1 MQLPKKEQVT
11 ACEYIECFNIF
22 ILGIQVKNTSR
33 LEVYAFQKGSEQ
45 LSFAARQSLADVD
58 GKSMENFVELESRY
72 ISEVY
77 DTNDADFED
86 VFKGTA
92 SGNPKQK
99 KALPQSEKLLGKLV
113 LASKIKSIKYC
124 SNGGYLCVGLQ
135 NGMINIYQIIVEN
148 SDNQTVKFRS
158 CK

>member
-1 MQLPKKEQVT
+1 MCLKMQLSKKEQVT
-11 ACEYIECFNIF
+11 ACEYIECYNIF

-45 LSFAARQSLADVD
+45 LSFAARQSMADVEGMSLD
-58 GKSMENFVELESRY
+58 NFVELERRY

-86 VFKGTA
+86 VFKGAA
-92 SGNPKQK
+92 SGNPKQNK
-99 KALPQSEKLLGKLV
+99 TLPPSEKLLGKLV

-135 NGMINIYQIIVEN
+135 NGMINVY
-148 SDNQTVKFRS
+148 
-158 CK
+158 